1 MNEFPPLPPYDDTR
15 HSQLGG
21 VTQYS
26 PEDMHAYGKACY
38 LAALEEAAKLFNQ
51 PHREYFGD
59 NIQDDIR
66 ALKEQIDD

>member
-38 LAALEEAAKLFNQ
+38 LAALEEAA
-51 PHREYFGD
+51 EVAADMDWGD
-59 NIQDDIR
+59 GIAPAIR
-66 ALKEQIDD
+66 ALKEKIE